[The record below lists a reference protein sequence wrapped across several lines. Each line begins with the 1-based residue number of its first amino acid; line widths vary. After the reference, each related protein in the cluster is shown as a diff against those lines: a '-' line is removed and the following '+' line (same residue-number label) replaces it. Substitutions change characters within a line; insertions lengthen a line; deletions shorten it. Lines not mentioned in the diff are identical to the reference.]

1 MSRWAVR
8 KNHFVGDWSVYYDST
23 GGVSGE
29 PWKRISQ
36 WFDTWR
42 EAMDYADRMAR
53 TVEVVLPRIAGCGDR
68 VPGAPGLKLGWE
80 FAGGEPD
87 APVFWVEA
95 EGSDVIYVQP
105 DELRPLAAAL
115 VAIDEEMERL

>member
-8 KNHFVGDWSVYYDST
+8 KNVFAEGWAVYRVSPD
-23 GGVSGE
+23 GANGVL
-29 PWKRISQ
+29 WTRVSQ
-36 WFDTWR
+36 WLDTWR
-42 EAMDYADRMAR
+42 EAMDYADRRAR

-105 DELRPLAAAL
+105 DELRPLALAL
-115 VAIDEEMERL
+115 LSLAEREEQQ

>member
-1 MSRWAVR
+1 MSRWAVM
-8 KNHFVGDWSVYYDST
+8 KNHFVGDWSVYYEST

-53 TVEVVLPRIAGCGDR
+53 TVEVVLPRYSLTPRNRRGAYWGARKRGHDYAVFR
-68 VPGAPGLKLGWE
+68 VKD
-80 FAGGEPD
+80 FAE
-87 APVFWVEA
+87 
-95 EGSDVIYVQP
+95 SQVIHVP
-105 DELRPLAAAL
+105 FDDLRPLAAAL
-115 VAIDEEMERL
+115 LSLAEREEQQ